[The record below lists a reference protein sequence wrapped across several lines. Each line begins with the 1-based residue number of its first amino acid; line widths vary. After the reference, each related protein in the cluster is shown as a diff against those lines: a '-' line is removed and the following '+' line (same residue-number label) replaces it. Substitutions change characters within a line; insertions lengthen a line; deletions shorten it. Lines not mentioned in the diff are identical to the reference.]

1 LAAGGD
7 LESGGAEGGKMEHG
21 KYVAEG
27 VVAPVGVGIDCA
39 DLGYTQVPHLGRREG
54 VWHGEDRKVGS
65 YYTPDQ
71 MERELLDQKMPGVAG
86 RSVDG
91 KVLDRLFGFAGDRP
105 VRQGMQVPAELD
117 THLAGKGPEPG
128 FAIQPD

>member
-1 LAAGGD
+1 MAAGGD

-21 KYVAEG
+21 KYAVEG
-27 VVAPVGVGIDCA
+27 VALVGVGIDCA

-54 VWHGEDRKVGS
+54 VRHGEDRKVGS
-65 YYTPDQ
+65 CCTPDQ
-71 MERELLDQKMPGVAG
+71 VERELLDQKMPGVAE

-91 KVLDRLFGFAGDRP
+91 KVLDRLFGFVGDRL